1 MPGLR
6 EATTI
11 PLYQFMRFSHYLG
24 MEHIDQDWLQ
34 HHLGSDWGSRA
45 RLAQQ
50 TGISADKISKILNG
64 TRQVQAREVPLI
76 YRFFYPDG
84 ATGLSDDDQQLL
96 ELWRQLSP
104 AERDYLLKS
113 AKGLL
118 SPLPLVNAQSGSDE
132 E

>member
-1 MPGLR
+1 
-6 EATTI
+6 
-11 PLYQFMRFSHYLG
+11 

-34 HHLGSDWGSRA
+34 RHLGSDRGVKA
-45 RLAQQ
+45 RLAQE

-64 TRQVQAREVPLI
+64 TRQVQASEVPLI
-76 YRFFYPDG
+76 FKFFYPN
-84 ATGLSDDDQQLL
+84 AVASLSDDDQQLL

-118 SPLPLVNAQSGSDE
+118 SPLPSVTARSGSDE